1 MASFEQHVNGAVIA
15 TGAMIVPLHSASI
28 IDAKQSLIVLA
39 LGLIGGVL
47 PDLDS
52 DNSKPIQIVF
62 KIISIFFPLIIIL
75 AIPNDLSLFYLVV
88 YWLMATFI
96 LRLTLFQLFISFTRH
111 RGIFHSIPMGVVF
124 AQLTLLLF
132 YKIFNFDIVFS
143 TIAGIFLLFGFL
155 IHLLL
160 DEFVSINILGVR
172 MKKSFGTAFKLYD
185 RDNFIG
191 TLLLYLLIILFFFF
205 IPLELNIFTDIY
217 EVIRKIKLF

>member
-160 DEFVSINILGVR
+160 DEFVSINVLGVR

>member
-75 AIPNDLSLFYLVV
+75 AIPNDLSLFYLVG

-132 YKIFNFDIVFS
+132 YKIFDFDIVFS

-160 DEFVSINILGVR
+160 DEFVSINVLGVR

-191 TLLLYLLIILFFFF
+191 TLLLYLFIILFFFF